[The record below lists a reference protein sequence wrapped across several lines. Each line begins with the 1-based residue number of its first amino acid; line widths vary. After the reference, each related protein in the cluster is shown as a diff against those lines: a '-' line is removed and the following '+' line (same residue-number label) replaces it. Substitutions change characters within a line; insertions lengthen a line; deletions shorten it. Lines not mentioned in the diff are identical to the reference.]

1 MVCGFCLLFSI
12 YLLYC
17 IILIS
22 KFDVDLFYTNYLKY
36 VLFPGTYFCLS
47 MVLIT
52 VSTVLSTIV
61 ANMFFRGVMINRA
74 PRWLRTVSYMYKL
87 ITSAGFRKKR
97 ALGYSSCEALPNS
110 PPSRLEEDAS
120 VLNQFQ

>member
-1 MVCGFCLLFSI
+1 
-12 YLLYC
+12 
-17 IILIS
+17 
-22 KFDVDLFYTNYLKY
+22 
-36 VLFPGTYFCLS
+36 

-74 PRWLRTVSYMYKL
+74 PRWLRTVSYMYKF
-87 ITSAGFRKKR
+87 ITSSGFRKR
-97 ALGYSSCEALPNS
+97 EALGYFTCEALPNS